1 MLLLFSDKFNEIYTN
16 LSKEANT
23 SRKFNVFKKNQLYE
37 RWHMKNNT
45 RLNNL
50 IYLLAQPEY
59 AFWNE
64 YYEIILNGTS

>member
-1 MLLLFSDKFNEIYTN
+1 MLLLFLDKFDEIYKN
-16 LSKEANT
+16 LSKEADKN
-23 SRKFNVFKKNQLYE
+23 FDVFKKDQLYN

-50 IYLLAQPEY
+50 IYLLAKPGY
-59 AFWNE
+59 AFWDE